1 MNGTRFLFCYDTGS
15 EWLHSCESAR
25 CPFLSHKVF
34 VFVFCLYG
42 CPYSFSI
49 GKESSPACGTSI
61 AFPWRFGP
69 LSKSTIII
77 IVLVVIT
84 AVVVIIIIFVVVI
97 TIFIIVVVTIVV
109 IVIIIIIIIIIVII
123 IVVIITL
130 AQSQV
135 E

>member
-1 MNGTRFLFCYDTGS
+1 MKQEVSGSTPVKARVPFLFRKG
-15 EWLHSCESAR
+15 
-25 CPFLSHKVF
+25 F

-49 GKESSPACGTSI
+49 GKEISPACATSI
-61 AFPWRFGP
+61 AFPCRFGP
-69 LSKSTIII
+69 LSKSAIII
-77 IVLVVIT
+77 IS
-84 AVVVIIIIFVVVI
+84 IIS
-97 TIFIIVVVTIVV
+97 IVVVV
-109 IVIIIIIIIIIVII
+109 IVIIVVVIIIVII

>member
-1 MNGTRFLFCYDTGS
+1 M
-15 EWLHSCESAR
+15 HSCESAR

-84 AVVVIIIIFVVVI
+84 VVVVIIIIIFVVVI

-109 IVIIIIIIIIIVII
+109 IVIVIIIIIVII